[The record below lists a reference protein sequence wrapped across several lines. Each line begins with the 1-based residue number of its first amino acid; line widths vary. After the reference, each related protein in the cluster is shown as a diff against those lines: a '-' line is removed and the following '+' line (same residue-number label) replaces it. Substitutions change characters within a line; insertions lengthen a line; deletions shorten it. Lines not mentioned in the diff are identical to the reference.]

1 MLQDYSRYILNIRNS
16 LLQCGIS
23 FDSIEVDE
31 TDYYEIFK
39 LALRLD
45 DILELYRALV
55 FSSSM
60 QEIFIPVDDLYALYV
75 KSESLKEF
83 QEDILPGLREQHG
96 DTESPVNLQLLLGL
110 DDEPDSFEAQDLVD
124 SDDEEE
130 EEIQLGESD
139 FIDLFDDDTEQEVQ
153 PINNSVNAVQ
163 PPKSYEDFGVPVFM
177 PVIPPVETVEY
188 TVSGKSILDCNVV
201 SAKKP
206 KATPAKPSA
215 QDEVI
220 YVSTG
225 KSILNCEAIPK
236 NSVNR
241 LVEGTSADDT
251 FEDDSEFGLT
261 GYSDDDDSDGY
272 EDDENFGLSGYSEED
287 SEDTDGLGGYYGESE
302 GEYDGEAVD
311 PEDDDFGLG
320 GYSSPDDPDDS
331 DASGDSDDE
340 EFGLG
345 GYSDEE
351 EEEDVFEGDSDDDLG
366 LGGYSDEE
374 EDAGFEGDSDD
385 DLGLGGYE
393 DSDDDFEDEEFSG
406 DSEDDLGLGGYNTS
420 EEESDFSVQE
430 NTTPASKVSNSAV
443 KQPIVEDK
451 DVVDKWSDRFG
462 ELLTG
467 AKRLWTN
474 RRTPKE

>member
-31 TDYYEIFK
+31 TDYYEVFK

-110 DDEPDSFEAQDLVD
+110 DDKPDYFEAQDLVD
-124 SDDEEE
+124 SNEEGE
-130 EEIQLGESD
+130 EEIQLGEGD
-139 FIDLFDDDTEQEVQ
+139 FIDLFDDNTEQEVQ
-153 PINNSVNAVQ
+153 PVNTTANDVQ

-201 SAKKP
+201 STKKSN
-206 KATPAKPSA
+206 ATPAKPSA

-251 FEDDSEFGLT
+251 FEDDSEFGLA
-261 GYSDDDDSDGY
+261 GYSDDTDSEGY
-272 EDDENFGLSGYSEED
+272 EDDENLGLSGYGEEALKD
-287 SEDTDGLGGYYGESE
+287 ADGLGGYYEESE
-302 GEYDGEAVD
+302 GEYEEDAVD
-311 PEDDDFGLG
+311 SEDDDFGLG
-320 GYSSPDDPDDS
+320 GYSSPDDPDDL
-331 DASGDSDDE
+331 DDSGDSDDE

-351 EEEDVFEGDSDDDLG
+351 EEDNFEGDSDDDLG

-374 EDAGFEGDSDD
+374 EEDNFEGDSDD

-393 DSDDDFEDEEFSG
+393 DSDDDLEDEEFTG
-406 DSEDDLGLGGYNTS
+406 DSEDDLGLGGYDTS

-462 ELLTG
+462 ELFTG